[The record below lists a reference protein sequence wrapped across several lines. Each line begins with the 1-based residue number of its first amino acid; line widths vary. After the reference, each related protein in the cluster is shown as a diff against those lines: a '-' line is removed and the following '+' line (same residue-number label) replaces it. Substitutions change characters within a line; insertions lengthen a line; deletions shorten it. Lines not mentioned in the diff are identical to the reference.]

1 MPIDSLRY
9 SNASNR
15 YADKYQ
21 SIAPESSSSRGSWM
35 QTSSSSGAS
44 ASLVNKQPFSAL
56 SADKQKQLHQTRLN
70 KDTLENLPTHF
81 PSSALP
87 KTVYEPTINLMKKR
101 IDNLESR
108 PESKNPLTMLKHSR
122 EDKKLDKAINQHM
135 GTLYKQARDVQLNGT
150 NPTDRNRASNV
161 TDQLTALGRTDA
173 WFKDIRTENRKGGA

>member
-108 PESKNPLTMLKHSR
+108 PESKNPLTML
-122 EDKKLDKAINQHM
+122 
-135 GTLYKQARDVQLNGT
+135 
-150 NPTDRNRASNV
+150 
-161 TDQLTALGRTDA
+161 
-173 WFKDIRTENRKGGA
+173 